1 MIDLDNELAQNYLED
16 CTEHLAAIESDL
28 LAIKMGGA
36 GIDESRLGRIFR
48 AVHSVW
54 GGASFFELNH
64 IQELALKME
73 EVLAQIRSD
82 KTAPTREQIRIL
94 LLATDRMS
102 QLIQQPTASNQ
113 ADIAGIM
120 AALDSLLASNSSAA
134 SQAGVTALNRAGRT
148 SGPLRILLAEDDL
161 SCRLV
166 LQTFLSRY
174 GECHV
179 AVNGT
184 EAVEA
189 FRAAMEQGRAYD
201 LICMDILMPEMN
213 GREAVRLIR
222 AMEEARGIL
231 STSGAKI
238 IMTTTVEDAK
248 EVILCFQELC
258 DAYLMKPID
267 LTELIGQMKRYQLV

>member
-1 MIDLDNELAQNYLED
+1 MIDLDNELAQNYLAD

-28 LAIKMGGA
+28 LAIKMGGTL
-36 GIDESRLGRIFR
+36 IDEPRLGRIFR

-54 GGASFFELNH
+54 GGASFFELNR
-64 IQELALKME
+64 IQELASKME
-73 EVLAQIRSD
+73 EVLAHIRSD
-82 KTAPTREQIRIL
+82 KTAPTPEHIRIL
-94 LLATDRMS
+94 LLATDRLS
-102 QLIQQPTASNQ
+102 QLIRQPAASNQ
-113 ADIAGIM
+113 ADIAGII
-120 AALDSLLASNSSAA
+120 AALDSLRAGNSFAA
-134 SQAGVTALNRAGRT
+134 SQAGVTVLNRADRT
-148 SGPLRILLAEDDL
+148 SGPLRMLLAEDDL

-189 FRAAMEQGRAYD
+189 FRIAMERGQVYD

-222 AMEEARGIL
+222 AMEEAHGIL

-248 EVILCFQELC
+248 EVILCFHELC

>member
-16 CTEHLAAIESDL
+16 CTEHVAAIESDL
-28 LAIKMGGA
+28 LAIKMGGTR
-36 GIDESRLGRIFR
+36 IDESGLGRIFR

-54 GGASFFELNH
+54 GGASFFELNR
-64 IQELALKME
+64 IQELASKME
-73 EVLAQIRSD
+73 EVLAHIRSD
-82 KTAPTREQIRIL
+82 KTAPTPEQIRIL
-94 LLATDRMS
+94 LLATDRLS
-102 QLIQQPTASNQ
+102 QLIQQPDASNQ

-120 AALDSLLASNSSAA
+120 AALDSLLASSSSAA
-134 SQAGVTALNRAGRT
+134 SEGGVTALNRAGRS

-166 LQTFLSRY
+166 LQTFLSRH
-174 GECHV
+174 GECQA

-189 FRAAMEQGRAYD
+189 FRIAMEQGKPYD

-213 GREAVRLIR
+213 GREAVRHIR

-231 STSGAKI
+231 STLGAKI
-238 IMTTTVEDAK
+238 IMTTTVEDVK
-248 EVILCFQELC
+248 EVILCYQELC